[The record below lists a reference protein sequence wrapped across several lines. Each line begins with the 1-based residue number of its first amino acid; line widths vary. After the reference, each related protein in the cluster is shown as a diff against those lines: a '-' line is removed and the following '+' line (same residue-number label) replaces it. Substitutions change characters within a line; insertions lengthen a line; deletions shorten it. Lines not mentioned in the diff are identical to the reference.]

1 MYFWLLGKVMKTVW
15 RDIMNYINNIESK
28 NNAFYFEICILQVL
42 VHMGYINEKD
52 YYSIAEIA
60 AEDYEST
67 ILLN

>member
-1 MYFWLLGKVMKTVW
+1 
-15 RDIMNYINNIESK
+15 MNYINNIESK
-28 NNAFYFEICILQVL
+28 NNAFYFEICILQAL
-42 VHMGYINEKD
+42 VHMGYISERD